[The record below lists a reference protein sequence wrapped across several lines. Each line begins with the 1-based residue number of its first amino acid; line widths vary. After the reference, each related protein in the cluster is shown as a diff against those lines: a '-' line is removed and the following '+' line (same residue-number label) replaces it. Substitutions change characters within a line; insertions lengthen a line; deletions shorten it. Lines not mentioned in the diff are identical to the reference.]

1 VEGIADYA
9 FVRSLGSGHFGEC
22 FVARTPPRIQVDAE
36 YVAVKVF
43 ENTGQEAFRRAVREL
58 RAIAAVSSPYL
69 TAMYDA
75 GHQAGTFYY
84 SMEYVPG
91 GSLRSPAIGMD
102 QHAEYIALTRAAQA
116 AQAVHDAGLVHQ
128 DVRPGNVMLVSD
140 ETGPAA
146 TLTSAKLADFGLM
159 QILAPGM
166 AVPGSGDTRS
176 LEFGD
181 PALVNG
187 EEPTPASDV
196 WSLGATLHWA
206 AAGTGLYGELP
217 ADPLEALRIVTGK
230 PPEISPA
237 LPPEVAE
244 LVRACIAEN
253 PADRPTAEQV
263 AGRLAALAASYEA
276 HSSES
281 GLA

>member
-1 VEGIADYA
+1 MEGIADYE

-22 FVARTPPRIQVDAE
+22 FVARTPPRIGVDAE

-43 ENTGQEAFRRAVREL
+43 ANTGQEAFHRAVREL

-102 QHAEYIALTRAAQA
+102 QHAEYVALARVAQA
-116 AQAVHDAGLVHQ
+116 AQAVHDAGLVHR
-128 DVRPGNVMLVSD
+128 DVRPGNVMLISD
-140 ETGPAA
+140 ETGPSA

-159 QILAPGM
+159 EILAPGM

-181 PALVNG
+181 PALING
-187 EEPTPASDV
+187 EEATPASDV

-206 AAGTGLYGELP
+206 ATGIGLYGELP
-217 ADPLEALRIVTGK
+217 TDPLEALRTVMGQR
-230 PPEISPA
+230 PEISPTIA
-237 LPPEVAE
+237 PEVAD
-244 LVRACIAEN
+244 LIRACLADN
-253 PADRPTAEQV
+253 PSNRPTAEQV
-263 AGRLAALAASYEA
+263 AERLATLATAHEP
-276 HSSES
+276 HSSD
-281 GLA
+281 A